1 MAARIR
7 LKRVGAKKKPVFHL
21 VVSDARSGRDT
32 GIVDTLGSYNP
43 KINPPLIQIDAEKLT
58 KWMGFGAQ
66 LTDGATRV
74 VRASKLVEDA
84 KLPRLKPVRKSK
96 EEIQAEATAKAAEL
110 AAAKTAAGAA
120 EQAKKS

>member
-21 VVSDARSGRDT
+21 VVSDARAARDT

-43 KINPPLIQIDAEKLT
+43 KITPPLIQIDAEKLT

-96 EEIQAEATAKAAEL
+96 EEVKAEAAAKIAEAAAAKAA
-110 AAAKTAAGAA
+110 AA
-120 EQAKKS
+120 EAKKS